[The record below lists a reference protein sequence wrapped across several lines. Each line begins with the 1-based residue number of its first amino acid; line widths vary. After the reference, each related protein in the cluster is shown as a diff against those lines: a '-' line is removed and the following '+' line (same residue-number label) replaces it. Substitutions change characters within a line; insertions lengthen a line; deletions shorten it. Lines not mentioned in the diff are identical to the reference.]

1 MLGLRQAQQHIA
13 LVRKAGQHGGV
24 ASYGSAMASECRGGG
39 KKGLRGA
46 AESQAGQS
54 SGFVPGSGRPR
65 SGLDP
70 PVDGFHSSSPLQSSQ
85 VLVLGLG
92 LVLVLAAPSCRAALS
107 SGFAGR
113 QVAQGAGGQGQPGS
127 EALRVAGRQ

>member
-1 MLGLRQAQQHIA
+1 MVVWPATAAQWQA
-13 LVRKAGQHGGV
+13 
-24 ASYGSAMASECRGGG
+24 SAGGG

-46 AESQAGQS
+46 AESQAGQN

-65 SGLDP
+65 SGRDP
-70 PVDGFHSSSPLQSSQ
+70 PVYGFHSSSPLQSSQ

-92 LVLVLAAPSCRAALS
+92 LVLAAPSCRAALG

-113 QVAQGAGGQGQPGS
+113 QVA
-127 EALRVAGRQ
+127 